1 MEFDFNF
8 MKTENLNFGQM
19 CLVQPWLEGT
29 SQSLKAKVNFFLA
42 SNYMIM
48 LMSTF
53 KRMLVNFEILLY
65 VPLDPLCMVCLQ
77 LEIHA
82 DFAVCI

>member
-19 CLVQPWLEGT
+19 CLVQPRLEGT
-29 SQSLKAKVNFFLA
+29 SQRLKAKVNFFLA

-53 KRMLVNFEILLY
+53 KRMLVNFENLPY
-65 VPLDPLCMVCLQ
+65 VPPGPTVHGLL
-77 LEIHA
+77 
-82 DFAVCI
+82 AVGNSC